1 MMETLVLCRDDRR
14 GVLAPGP
21 DIVPP
26 RATVAKCGA
35 AFTRR

>member
-21 DIVPP
+21 DYRSA